1 MPLFQSDMKTVRSQ
15 FIRQIN
21 FEKVSRLFLRPL

>member
-1 MPLFQSDMKTVRSQ
+1 MKTVRSQ